1 MKTAKIGVLVSGKSG
16 GTNFGAL
23 LEAIAREELHAHI
36 ALLVSTS
43 EEHGAVA
50 RARAAGIK
58 TLVLPPN
65 SVQNPDDWEHQIA
78 DALYQEGVSFLV
90 LAGYLRRVSAVL
102 LEAYPRRILNVHPS
116 LLPSF
121 GGQGM
126 YGMRVHKAV
135 LEHGC
140 KVSGCTVHLVDER
153 YDTGPIVGQA
163 CVPVEDSDT
172 PETLSSR
179 VQMQE
184 HRLYAQCIERV
195 VQDQIRIEGRLV
207 KKK

>member
-23 LEAIAREELHAHI
+23 LEAIERDDLHVQI
-36 ALLVSTS
+36 VLLVATNG
-43 EEHGAVA
+43 EHGAVA
-50 RARAAGIK
+50 RARQAGIK
-58 TLVLPPN
+58 TLVLPSETPPT
-65 SVQNPDDWEHQIA
+65 SEEWEHQVA
-78 DALYQEGVSFLV
+78 DALYQEGASFLV
-90 LAGYLRRVSAVL
+90 LAGYLRRVSSVL

-126 YGMRVHKAV
+126 FGMRVHKAV

-153 YDTGPIVGQA
+153 YDTGPILGQA
-163 CVPVEDSDT
+163 CVIVEDNDT
-172 PETLSSR
+172 PETLASR

-195 VQDQIRIEGRLV
+195 VQDQIRIEGRRV

>member
-1 MKTAKIGVLVSGKSG
+1 MKIAKIGVLVSGKSG

-23 LEAIAREELHAHI
+23 LEAIERGDLHAGV
-36 ALLVSTS
+36 ALLVSTND
-43 EEHGAVA
+43 EHGAVA
-50 RARAAGIK
+50 RARNAGIK
-58 TLVLPPN
+58 TLVLPPS
-65 SVQNPDDWEHQIA
+65 SVADADEWEHRIA
-78 DALYQEGVSFLV
+78 DALYQEGVSV
-90 LAGYLRRVSAVL
+90 VCLAGYLRRVSAVL

-126 YGMRVHKAV
+126 FGMRVHKAV

-163 CVPVEDSDT
+163 CVPVEDNDT
-172 PETLSSR
+172 PETLAAR

-195 VQDQIRIEGRLV
+195 AQDQIRFEGRRV